1 MSVSY
6 DRNKI
11 DEFNEL
17 LAQFNSAKDI
27 FSQQYTDFTHTL
39 NTVISNYQNEASSSS
54 AGYTFYEG
62 SSGNY
67 YILTPSKILMKTSEI
82 PYTASTID
90 EIDDHDFKEET
101 LVNVDS
107 SEVFYSKI
115 IFSGNLTNDSIV
127 DNKYLQVGL
136 DKLNATPDDYDKD
149 YEGAY
154 EVSQSQSPD
163 LISRGECNGV
173 FYEKC
178 DSYAKMTNS
187 PYYGIGLNDNNDCT
201 CYTFDTEQKKNN
213 LTKLTT
219 EILNIDVTEAL
230 FGHGFNMPLSYFGIM
245 MDGGLYGLKSSIF
258 SDNYNKAYEQNSN
271 SHALVDMGSNYTYSG
286 CNMYTGS
293 GPHSI
298 KINSLGEDICTK
310 K

>member
-17 LAQFNSAKDI
+17 LAQFNSAKGL
-27 FSQQYTDFTHTL
+27 FSQQYTDFTHML
-39 NTVISNYQNEASSSS
+39 NTVIHNYQNEASSSS
-54 AGYTFYEG
+54 AGYTFYKG
-62 SSGNY
+62 STGNY
-67 YILTPSKILMKTSEI
+67 YILTPSKILMKTSEN
-82 PYTASTID
+82 PSTASTID
-90 EIDDHDFKEET
+90 DRDFKEET

-115 IFSGNLTNDSIV
+115 MFSGKLTNDNIV

-136 DKLNATPDDYDKD
+136 DKLKATPDDYGKD

-154 EVSQSQSPD
+154 EVSQSQSPV
-163 LISRGECNGV
+163 LISRGICDGSL
-173 FYEKC
+173 YEKC

-201 CYTFDTEQKKNN
+201 CYTFDTEQKKNF

-230 FGHGFNMPLSYFGIM
+230 FGQGFNMPLSYFGIM
-245 MDGGLYGLKSSIF
+245 MDGGLYGLKSSSF
-258 SDNYNKAYEQNSN
+258 SDNYDKAYEQNSK

>member
-6 DRNKI
+6 DRKKI
-11 DEFNEL
+11 DEFNKL
-17 LAQFNSAKDI
+17 LAEFNSAKSI
-27 FSQQYTDFTHTL
+27 FSQQYTDFTDML
-39 NTVISNYQNEASSSS
+39 DTVIRNYQNEASSSS
-54 AGYTFYEG
+54 AGYTFYKG

-82 PYTASTID
+82 PDTASN
-90 EIDDHDFKEET
+90 IDDSTFEEET
-101 LVNVDS
+101 IVTVESNK
-107 SEVFYSKI
+107 VFYSKI
-115 IFSGNLTNDSIV
+115 KFSGKLTNDNIV

-136 DKLNATPDDYDKD
+136 DKLNATPNDYDKD

-154 EVSQSQSPD
+154 EVSQSQSPA
-163 LISRGECNGV
+163 LISSGECDGS

-178 DSYAKMTNS
+178 DSYAKMTNK
-187 PYYGIGLNDNNDCT
+187 PYYGIGYNNSDDCT
-201 CYTFDTEQKKNN
+201 CYTFDNDQKINN
-213 LTKLTT
+213 LTNLTT

-245 MDGGLYGLKSSIF
+245 MDGGLYGIKSPSF
-258 SDNYNKAYEQNSN
+258 SDNYDKAYEQNSN
-271 SHALVDMGSNYTYSG
+271 SHALVNMNTDYTLSG

>member
-6 DRNKI
+6 DRKKV
-11 DEFNEL
+11 DEFNRL
-17 LAQFNSAKDI
+17 LAEFNNAKVT
-27 FSQQYTDFTHTL
+27 FREQYSDFIEMF
-39 NTVISNYQNEASSSS
+39 NTVINNYQAESTTNT
-54 AGYTFYEG
+54 GYTFYKG
-62 SSGNY
+62 NSGNY
-67 YILTPSKILMKTSEI
+67 YVLTPSKILMKTSEI
-82 PYTASTID
+82 PDTASTID
-90 EIDDHDFKEET
+90 DSTFEEET
-101 LVNVDS
+101 IVTVESNK
-107 SEVFYSKI
+107 VFYSKI
-115 IFSGNLTNDSIV
+115 TFSGKLTNEYIV

-136 DKLNATPDDYDKD
+136 DKLNATPDEYTKD

-154 EVSQSQSPD
+154 EVTQSQTPE
-163 LISRGECNGV
+163 LISKGKCDGV

-178 DSYAKMTNS
+178 DSYAKMTNK
-187 PYYGIGLNDNNDCT
+187 PYYGIGYNNSDDCT
-201 CYTFDTEQKKNN
+201 CYTFDNEQKKNN

-230 FGHGFNMPLSYFGIM
+230 FGKGFSMPLSYFGIM
-245 MDGGLYGLKSSIF
+245 MDGGLYGLKSPSF
-258 SDNYNKAYEQNSN
+258 SDNYDKAYEQNSK
-271 SHALVDMGSNYTYSG
+271 SHALVDMGTENYTYSG

>member
-6 DRNKI
+6 DRKKI
-11 DEFNEL
+11 DEFNKLWAE
-17 LAQFNSAKDI
+17 FNSAKGT
-27 FSQQYTDFTHTL
+27 FSEQYSDFTHML
-39 NTVISNYQNEASSSS
+39 NTVIGNYHNEASSTT
-54 AGYTFYEG
+54 GYTFYKG
-62 SSGNY
+62 DSGNY
-67 YILTPSKILMKTSEI
+67 YVLTPSKILMKTSAI
-82 PYTASTID
+82 PVSFSTIND
-90 EIDDHDFKEET
+90 GDFEEET
-101 LVNVDS
+101 IVEVDGN
-107 SEVFYSKI
+107 EVFYSKI
-115 IFSGNLTNDSIV
+115 FFSGTLTNESIV

-136 DKLNATPDDYDKD
+136 DKLNAEPDEYTKD

-154 EVSQSQSPD
+154 EVAQSQSPTFT
-163 LISRGECNGV
+163 SRDECNGV

-178 DSYAKMTNS
+178 DSYAKMTNK
-187 PYYGIGLNDNNDCT
+187 PYYGIGYNDSNDCT
-201 CYTFDTEQKKNN
+201 CYTFDADQKKNN

-230 FGHGFNMPLSYFGIM
+230 FGQGFNMPLSYFGIM
-245 MDGGLYGLKSSIF
+245 MDGGLYGLKSSSF
-258 SDNYNKAYEQNSN
+258 SDNYDKAYEQNSK

>member
-6 DRNKI
+6 DRKKI
-11 DEFNEL
+11 DEFNKLWAE
-17 LAQFNSAKDI
+17 FNSAKGT
-27 FSQQYTDFTHTL
+27 FSEQYSDFTHML
-39 NTVISNYQNEASSSS
+39 NTVIGNYQNESSSTS
-54 AGYTFYEG
+54 GYTFYKG

-67 YILTPSKILMKTSEI
+67 YVLTPSKILMKTSAI
-82 PYTASTID
+82 SVSFSTVDDGDFVEESIV
-90 EIDDHDFKEET
+90 EIDG
-101 LVNVDS
+101 

-115 IFSGNLTNDSIV
+115 IFSGTLSNESIV
-127 DNKYLQVGL
+127 DNKYIQVGL
-136 DKLNATPDDYDKD
+136 DKLNAEPDEYTKD

-154 EVSQSQSPD
+154 EVAQSQSPT

-178 DSYAKMTNS
+178 DSYAKMTNK
-187 PYYGIGLNDNNDCT
+187 PYYGIGLNDNDDCT
-201 CYTFDTEQKKNN
+201 CYTFDADQKKNN

-230 FGHGFNMPLSYFGIM
+230 FGQGFNMPLSYFGIM
-245 MDGGLYGLKSSIF
+245 MDGGLYGLKSSSF
-258 SDNYNKAYEQNSN
+258 SDNYDKAYEQNSK
-271 SHALVDMGSNYTYSG
+271 SHALVDMGSDYKYGG

>member
-6 DRNKI
+6 DRKKI
-11 DEFNEL
+11 DEFNKL
-17 LAQFNSAKDI
+17 LAEFNSAKSI
-27 FSQQYTDFTHTL
+27 FSEQYTDFTDML
-39 NTVISNYQNEASSSS
+39 DTVIRNYQNEASSSS
-54 AGYTFYEG
+54 AGYTFYKG

-82 PYTASTID
+82 PDTASNIVDSTF
-90 EIDDHDFKEET
+90 EEET
-101 LVNVDS
+101 IVTVKSNK
-107 SEVFYSKI
+107 VFYSKI
-115 IFSGNLTNDSIV
+115 KFSGKLTNDNIV

-136 DKLNATPDDYDKD
+136 DKLNATPNDYDKD

-154 EVSQSQSPD
+154 EVSQSQSPA
-163 LISRGECNGV
+163 LISSGECDGS

-178 DSYAKMTNS
+178 DSYAKMTNK
-187 PYYGIGLNDNNDCT
+187 PYYGIGYNNSDDCT
-201 CYTFDTEQKKNN
+201 CYTFDNDQKINN
-213 LTKLTT
+213 LTNLTT

-245 MDGGLYGLKSSIF
+245 MDGGLYGIKSPSF
-258 SDNYNKAYEQNSN
+258 SDNYDKAYEQNSN
-271 SHALVDMGSNYTYSG
+271 SHALVNMNTDYTLSG

>member
-6 DRNKI
+6 DRKKI
-11 DEFNEL
+11 DEFNKL
-17 LAQFNSAKDI
+17 LAEFNSAKSI
-27 FSQQYTDFTHTL
+27 FSEQYTDFTYML
-39 NTVISNYQNEASSSS
+39 DTVIRNYQNEASSSS
-54 AGYTFYEG
+54 AGYTFYKG

-67 YILTPSKILMKTSEI
+67 YILTPSKILMKTSEL
-82 PYTASTID
+82 PDTASNIVDSTF
-90 EIDDHDFKEET
+90 EEET
-101 LVNVDS
+101 IVTVKSNK
-107 SEVFYSKI
+107 VFYSKI
-115 IFSGNLTNDSIV
+115 KFSGKLTNDNIV

-136 DKLNATPDDYDKD
+136 DKLNATPNDYDKD

-154 EVSQSQSPD
+154 EVSQSQSPA
-163 LISRGECNGV
+163 LISSGECDGS

-178 DSYAKMTNS
+178 DSYAKMTNK
-187 PYYGIGLNDNNDCT
+187 PYYGIGYNNSDDCT
-201 CYTFDTEQKKNN
+201 CYTFDNDQKINN
-213 LTKLTT
+213 LTNLTT

-245 MDGGLYGLKSSIF
+245 MDGGLYGIKSPSF
-258 SDNYNKAYEQNSN
+258 SDNYDKAYEQNSN
-271 SHALVDMGSNYTYSG
+271 SHALVNMNTDYTLSG

>member
-6 DRNKI
+6 DRKKI
-11 DEFNEL
+11 DEFNKL
-17 LAQFNSAKDI
+17 LAEFNSAKSI
-27 FSQQYTDFTHTL
+27 FSEQYTDFTYML
-39 NTVISNYQNEASSSS
+39 DTVIRNYQNEASSSS
-54 AGYTFYEG
+54 AGYTFYKG
-62 SSGNY
+62 SSGKY
-67 YILTPSKILMKTSEI
+67 YILTPRKILMKTSEL
-82 PYTASTID
+82 PDTASNIVESTF
-90 EIDDHDFKEET
+90 EEET
-101 LVNVDS
+101 IVTVKSNK
-107 SEVFYSKI
+107 VFYSKI
-115 IFSGNLTNDSIV
+115 KFSGKLTNDNIV

-136 DKLNATPDDYDKD
+136 DKLNATPNDYDKD

-154 EVSQSQSPD
+154 EVSQSQSPA
-163 LISRGECNGV
+163 LISSGECDGS

-178 DSYAKMTNS
+178 DSYAKMTNK
-187 PYYGIGLNDNNDCT
+187 PYYGIGYNNSDDCT
-201 CYTFDTEQKKNN
+201 CYTFDNDQKINN
-213 LTKLTT
+213 LTNLTT

-245 MDGGLYGLKSSIF
+245 MDGGLYGIKSPSF
-258 SDNYNKAYEQNSN
+258 SDNYDKAYEQNSN
-271 SHALVDMGSNYTYSG
+271 SHALVNMNTDYTLSG

>member
-6 DRNKI
+6 DRKKI
-11 DEFNEL
+11 DEFNKL
-17 LAQFNSAKDI
+17 LAEFNSAKSI
-27 FSQQYTDFTHTL
+27 FSQQYTDFTDML
-39 NTVISNYQNEASSSS
+39 DIVIRNYQNEASSSS
-54 AGYTFYEG
+54 AGYTFYKG

-67 YILTPSKILMKTSEI
+67 YILTPSKILMKTSEN
-82 PYTASTID
+82 PDTASN
-90 EIDDHDFKEET
+90 IDDSTFEEET
-101 LVNVDS
+101 IVTVEKSNK
-107 SEVFYSKI
+107 VFYSKI
-115 IFSGNLTNDSIV
+115 KFSGKLTNDNIV

-136 DKLNATPDDYDKD
+136 DKLNATPNDYDKD

-154 EVSQSQSPD
+154 EVSQSQSPA
-163 LISRGECNGV
+163 LISSGECDGS

-178 DSYAKMTNS
+178 DSYAKMTNK
-187 PYYGIGLNDNNDCT
+187 PYYGIGYNNSDDCT
-201 CYTFDTEQKKNN
+201 CYTFDNDQKINN
-213 LTKLTT
+213 LTNLTT

-245 MDGGLYGLKSSIF
+245 MDGGLYGIKSPSF
-258 SDNYNKAYEQNSN
+258 SDNYDKAYEQNSN
-271 SHALVDMGSNYTYSG
+271 SHALVNMNTNYTLSG

>member
-6 DRNKI
+6 DRKKI
-11 DEFNEL
+11 DEFNKL
-17 LAQFNSAKDI
+17 LAEFNSAKSI
-27 FSQQYTDFTHTL
+27 FSQQYTDFTDML
-39 NTVISNYQNEASSSS
+39 DIVIRNYQNEASSSS
-54 AGYTFYEG
+54 AGYTFYKG

-67 YILTPSKILMKTSEI
+67 YILTPSKILMKTSEN
-82 PYTASTID
+82 PDTASN
-90 EIDDHDFKEET
+90 IDDSTFEEET
-101 LVNVDS
+101 IVTVEKSNK
-107 SEVFYSKI
+107 VFYSKI
-115 IFSGNLTNDSIV
+115 KFSGKLTNDNIV

-136 DKLNATPDDYDKD
+136 DKLNATPNDYDKD

-154 EVSQSQSPD
+154 EVSQSQSPA
-163 LISRGECNGV
+163 LISSGECDGS

-178 DSYAKMTNS
+178 DSYAKMTNK
-187 PYYGIGLNDNNDCT
+187 PYYGIGYNNSDDCT
-201 CYTFDTEQKKNN
+201 CYTFDNDQKINN
-213 LTKLTT
+213 LTNLTT

-245 MDGGLYGLKSSIF
+245 MDGGLYGIKSPSF
-258 SDNYNKAYEQNSN
+258 SDNYDKAYEQNSN
-271 SHALVDMGSNYTYSG
+271 SHALVNMNTDYTLSG